1 MLYYQ
6 TFLISSL
13 GEMTISCDGE
23 YITSISFG
31 KLDLEGTYRTCPLLE
46 KARKELEE
54 YAEGRRRE
62 FSLPLH
68 AEGTDFQKKVWEE
81 LCKVGYA
88 ETVSYTQIAQRI
100 GNPKA
105 VRAVGMANNRN
116 PISIVI
122 PCHRVIGKDGK
133 LVGYGGGL
141 ERKEFLLDLEKRNR

>member
-13 GEMTISCDGE
+13 GEMTVSCKEG

-31 KLDLEGTYRTCPLLE
+31 KRDLEGTCQTCPLLE

-54 YAEGRRRE
+54 YVGGRRRE
-62 FSLPLH
+62 FSLPLC

-88 ETVSYTQIAQRI
+88 ETVSYGQIAQRI

-141 ERKEFLLDLEKRNR
+141 ERKEFLLELEKKNR